1 MATVHAARLTGAQG
15 FNRLVAAKR
24 LHPELT
30 EDPEFVTMFYDE
42 ARIASRIHHPNV
54 VPVLDVVVT
63 ETEVMLV
70 QEYVHGVPL
79 SVLMRRAR
87 QSLKPIPMPISV
99 AIVVGVLTGL
109 HAAHEA
115 RDDLGVPLD
124 VVHRDVSPQNVML
137 STEGVPR
144 VLDFGIAKARTSSHQ
159 TRPGVLKG
167 KLSYMAPEQLRVDP
181 VTRRADV
188 YAAGIV
194 LWELLANRRVV
205 EGRDDADFVASLL
218 EGGIP
223 RLVEECSW
231 WRQSLG
237 QAAWKRLI
245 ALDAVVTKA
254 ISIRP
259 SQRYATALEMA
270 NAIIAAHPAATQS
283 ELAAWLNE
291 AGGEHLE
298 KMRRSLA
305 ESEGEFRSSSQIRAT
320 IPVPEVRVEIDID
333 VDVDVDIDID
343 IDVDVD
349 VDADADADIEAEA
362 AASSPPLTLS
372 HAPPPPA
379 PPIWPWLALVGAMF
393 VVSFFIVRQSIPA
406 AAPAAAAFRVSP
418 PLPASANDH
427 PPLASMPSATAS
439 AVCAPTSSNQPA
451 RRR

>member
-1 MATVHAARLTGAQG
+1 MATVHAARLTGAHG

-42 ARIASRIHHPNV
+42 ARIASLIHHPNV

-99 AIVVGVLTGL
+99 AIVVGMLAGL

-115 RDDLGVPLD
+115 KDDLGVPLE

-159 TRPGVLKG
+159 TRPGVVKG

-188 YAAGIV
+188 YSAGIV
-194 LWELLANRRVV
+194 FWELLANRRVV
-205 EGRDDADFVASLL
+205 EGLDDATFLASLFDR
-218 EGGIP
+218 GIP

-237 QAAWKRLI
+237 QAAWKQLI
-245 ALDAVVTKA
+245 ALDGIVTKA
-254 ISIRP
+254 IAVVE
-259 SQRYATALEMA
+259 SQRYATAQEMA
-270 NAIIAAHPAATQS
+270 DAIAAAHPPATQA
-283 ELAAWLNE
+283 ELAAWLRE
-291 AGGEHLE
+291 TAGDHLE

-305 ESEGEFRSSSQIRAT
+305 EGEEEFRSSSQIRAT
-320 IPVPEVRVEIDID
+320 IPVPEVRIEID
-333 VDVDVDIDID
+333 VDVDVDIEIDCEMDVD
-343 IDVDVD
+343 IDVELEGEP
-349 VDADADADIEAEA
+349 AT
-362 AASSPPLTLS
+362 STPPLTLS
-372 HAPPPPA
+372 NAPPPRA
-379 PPIWPWLALVGAMF
+379 PRMWPWLTMAGAIVAASFF
-393 VVSFFIVRQSIPA
+393 VVHRPLSL
-406 AAPAAAAFRVSP
+406 AAPAPDPFPASQS
-418 PLPASANDH
+418 LPASETEN

-439 AVCAPTSSNQPA
+439 ASAVCAPAPSAQPA